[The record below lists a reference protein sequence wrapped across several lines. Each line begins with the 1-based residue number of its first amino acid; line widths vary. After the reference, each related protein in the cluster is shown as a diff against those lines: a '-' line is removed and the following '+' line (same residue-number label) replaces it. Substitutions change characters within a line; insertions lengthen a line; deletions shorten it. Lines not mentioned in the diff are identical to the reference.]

1 VSFDPDSVWS
11 LGFWLCCRGIWSRVL
26 QGVKVTIGK
35 EVTTLAKQEN
45 INEKIRAPQVRV
57 IGADGSQ
64 LGIIPIEKALQ
75 LAAEA
80 QLDLVEVAPNAEP
93 PVCKIMDYG
102 KFKYQQNKRSQEA
115 KKKAS
120 VIQVK
125 EVKIRPKTDDH
136 DLEFKIRHIRRFL
149 AQKDKAKVTML
160 FRGREIVYSDL
171 GLKIL
176 ERVLE
181 ELQDEVVVEQRPKME
196 GRNLVM
202 VLAPKS

>member
-1 VSFDPDSVWS
+1 
-11 LGFWLCCRGIWSRVL
+11 
-26 QGVKVTIGK
+26 
-35 EVTTLAKQEN
+35 
-45 INEKIRAPQVRV
+45 VRV

-64 LGIIPIEKALQ
+64 LGILPIERALE
-75 LAAEA
+75 LATEA
-80 QLDLVEVAPNAEP
+80 HSDLVEVAPNADP

-102 KFKYQQNKRSQEA
+102 KYKYQQNKRSQEA

-149 AQKDKAKVTML
+149 GQKDKAKVTML
-160 FRGREIVYSDL
+160 FRGREIVYVDL
-171 GLKIL
+171 GMKIL
-176 ERVLE
+176 DRVLE
-181 ELQDEVVVEQRPKME
+181 ELQDEAVVEQKPKME

>member
-1 VSFDPDSVWS
+1 M
-11 LGFWLCCRGIWSRVL
+11 
-26 QGVKVTIGK
+26 
-35 EVTTLAKQEN
+35 
-45 INEKIRAPQVRV
+45 
-57 IGADGSQ
+57 
-64 LGIIPIEKALQ
+64 GIIPIEKALQ

-80 QLDLVEVAPNAEP
+80 HFDLVEVAPNADP

-149 AQKDKAKVTML
+149 GQKDKAKVTML
-160 FRGREIVYSDL
+160 FRGREIVYVDL
-171 GLKIL
+171 GMKIL
-176 ERVLE
+176 DRVLE
-181 ELQDEVVVEQRPKME
+181 ALQDEAVIEQKPKME

>member
-1 VSFDPDSVWS
+1 M
-11 LGFWLCCRGIWSRVL
+11 
-26 QGVKVTIGK
+26 
-35 EVTTLAKQEN
+35 
-45 INEKIRAPQVRV
+45 
-57 IGADGSQ
+57 
-64 LGIIPIEKALQ
+64 GIIPIEKALQ

-80 QLDLVEVAPNAEP
+80 HFDLVEVAPNADP

-149 AQKDKAKVTML
+149 GQKDKAKVTML
-160 FRGREIVYSDL
+160 FRGREIVYADL
-171 GLKIL
+171 GMKIL
-176 ERVLE
+176 DRVLDA
-181 ELQDEVVVEQRPKME
+181 LQDEAVVEQRPKME

>member
-1 VSFDPDSVWS
+1 
-11 LGFWLCCRGIWSRVL
+11 
-26 QGVKVTIGK
+26 
-35 EVTTLAKQEN
+35 
-45 INEKIRAPQVRV
+45 
-57 IGADGSQ
+57 
-64 LGIIPIEKALQ
+64 LQ

-181 ELQDEVVVEQRPKME
+181 ALQDEVVVEQRPKME